1 MKQFEF
7 SLRTNFLKGVDGDAA
22 AYRQFLQDLREALK
36 PHLTR
41 MLLRLRQSQLDA
53 DDVVQETLLAVH
65 NKRHT
70 YDGET
75 PLTAWITAIARYKVI
90 DVMRRST
97 LHDFHVPIQDAEPIL
112 SAGDVEIDSRL
123 TLRKAICGL
132 PEKMKEALKLVKIQ
146 GMSIREAALT
156 TGSSEASVKVS
167 VHRASRLLKGM
178 LQP

>member
-1 MKQFEF
+1 MKQFEL
-7 SLRTNFLKGVDGDAA
+7 SLRTNFLKGVNGDAA
-22 AYRQFLQDLREALK
+22 AYRQFLLDLREALK

-41 MLLRLRQSQLDA
+41 MLARLRQSQLDA

-75 PLTAWITAIARYKVI
+75 PLTAWITAISRYKVI

-97 LHDFHVPIQDAEPIL
+97 VHDFHVPMEEVESALAAGDAE
-112 SAGDVEIDSRL
+112 IDNRL

-132 PEKMKEALKLVKIQ
+132 PEKMKEALKLVKVH
-146 GMSIREAALT
+146 GLSVREAALA
-156 TGSSEASVKVS
+156 TGASEASVKVS
-167 VHRASRLLKGM
+167 IHRATRLLKGM